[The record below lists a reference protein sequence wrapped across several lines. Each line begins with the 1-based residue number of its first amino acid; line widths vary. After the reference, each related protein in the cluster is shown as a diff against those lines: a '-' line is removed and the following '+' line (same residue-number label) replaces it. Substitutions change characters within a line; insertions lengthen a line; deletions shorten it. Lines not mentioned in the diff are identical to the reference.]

1 MTGADGFIGSH
12 LCENL
17 INNGFNVKALTLYNS
32 FNSWGWLDQSKLS
45 KKMEIISGDIRDEF
59 STLNATKDCDC
70 VINLA
75 ALIAIP
81 YSYEA
86 PGSYVETNVKG
97 TLNLLNACVR
107 NKIKLFI
114 QTSTSEVYGTAQTI
128 PISEQHPLNPQSPY
142 AASKVASDNL
152 ALSYFYSFNL
162 PVVIARPFNTFGP
175 RQSPRAVIPN
185 LIVQLLSKNKK
196 VHIGN
201 INTTRDFNYVLDT
214 TNAFISI
221 LNNYQKCLGEVI
233 NIGSGYEVSIK
244 EIFYLMTKVLNKK
257 KDLIIEKKRLRPSKS
272 EVFRLVCD
280 SKKLIK
286 LTKWSA
292 VNSGEKNFVKGLT
305 KTINWY
311 KKKDNLTKFKSNIY
325 NK

>member
-1 MTGADGFIGSH
+1 MGFPSEH
-12 LCENL
+12 LHCIILL
-17 INNGFNVKALTLYNS
+17 IVG
-32 FNSWGWLDQSKLS
+32 GLDKSKHIN
-45 KKMEIISGDIRDEF
+45 KIEVISGDIRDD
-59 STLNATKDCDC
+59 SSALRATENCDC
-70 VINLA
+70 IINLA

-162 PVVIARPFNTFGP
+162 PVVVARPFNTFGP
-175 RQSPRAVIPN
+175 RQSLRAVIPN

-196 VHIGN
+196 VYIGN

-221 LNNYQKCLGEVI
+221 LNNYQKCLGQII
-233 NIGSGYEVSIK
+233 NIGS
-244 EIFYLMTKVLNKK
+244 L
-257 KDLIIEKKRLRPSKS
+257 
-272 EVFRLVCD
+272 
-280 SKKLIK
+280 
-286 LTKWSA
+286 
-292 VNSGEKNFVKGLT
+292 
-305 KTINWY
+305 
-311 KKKDNLTKFKSNIY
+311 
-325 NK
+325 